1 MKALHG
7 STRRIVLALA
17 LVLAAGCASSGAKQD
32 PPLPPQLSL
41 EGRYEGSLTVEG
53 NFLPATLTVEHAGET
68 IRLRLSVP
76 QIGVMTEGEG
86 VASAEGF
93 SARLPYA
100 LSCPGEAR
108 LEGAANSEEA
118 GLVLAGR
125 ITATDCDSTLGGT
138 FRFTR
143 RVS

>member
-1 MKALHG
+1 MNALPG
-7 STRRIVLALA
+7 PTRWMVLALTA
-17 LVLAAGCASSGAKQD
+17 LVAAGCASAGAKPEATQ
-32 PPLPPQLSL
+32 PPGLSL
-41 EGRYEGSLTVEG
+41 DGRYEGSLTVEG
-53 NFLPATLTVEHAGET
+53 NLLPATLTVEHAGET
-68 IRLRLSVP
+68 LRLRLSVP

-100 LSCPGEAR
+100 LTCPGEAR
-108 LEGAANSEEA
+108 LEGAASPEEA

-125 ITATDCDSTLGGT
+125 ITATDCESTLGGT